1 MNTIEEHVH
10 QIDGG
15 AVLDV
20 ATGAGGFVRVLADG
34 LRSFGT
40 ITGIDTSE
48 RAASAF
54 CSAFAEAPWARFVS
68 MDAAHMTFDDA
79 SFDTVAISSSLHHM
93 PDAGRVLDEM
103 LRVVRPGGHLIVAEM
118 YRDGQTDAQMTH
130 VLLHDWWAAIDA
142 RLGTFHRPTFT
153 RAALI
158 SLLEPLHLVD
168 VIVDDVADLSS
179 DPLEPEGVTEIDGVI
194 DRYMSQ
200 AASLPDAPELRR
212 TGEDLRLR
220 LHTVGAHGA
229 TQLLVTGRK
238 PVLKPEHTRDTP

>member
-1 MNTIEEHVH
+1 MNTLDEHFH

-34 LRSFGT
+34 LRSFDT
-40 ITGIDTSE
+40 ITGIDTNE

-54 CSAFAEAPWARFVS
+54 RSAFVETPWARFVS

-79 SFDTVAISSSLHHM
+79 SFDTVSISSSLHHM
-93 PDAGRVLDEM
+93 PDPALTLDEM

-142 RLGTFHRPTFT
+142 QHGTLHRPTFT

-168 VIVDDVADLSS
+168 VILDDFADLAS
-179 DPLEPEGVTEIDGVI
+179 DPLEPEGVTEIDSII
-194 DRYMSQ
+194 DRYMDQ

-212 TGEDLRLR
+212 TGEDLRRR

-229 TQLLVTGRK
+229 TQLLAIGRRSI
-238 PVLKPEHTRDTP
+238 LEPEHTRETT